1 MANIGIFGGSFNP
14 PHRGHLLAA
23 AEFQR
28 RLGLDR
34 VILMPAALP
43 PHKALA
49 AGSPDARTRLELK
62 RLAAQDLQFAEV
74 SDLELHR
81 SGASYT
87 ADTLEELH
95 RQYPNDH
102 LWFLMG
108 TDMLLTFAQWHAP
121 ERIARLASL
130 AVAHRGK
137 DDGKTLQEAAQ
148 QLRRRF
154 GADVVLVENDF
165 LPYSSTIARAM
176 LAFRCGEDYLEPAV
190 YDAVCVQGLYHTR
203 SDLRDLPLDALARV
217 ALPLHDPKR
226 VPHVLGCSH
235 TAAELAARFGEDPGP
250 ARRAGLLHDV
260 TKALPGPEQ
269 LKLCDKYGM
278 MLDTFERSHPKL
290 LHAKSGAAVAGA
302 VFGESAAV
310 QSAICWHTTGKP
322 DMTLLQK
329 ILYLADYMEPNRDF
343 PGVERL
349 RALAQHDLDAA
360 VLLGLEM
367 SLDLLTE
374 TGQPIDTNSRAARDF
389 LRSERTKSE

>member
-1 MANIGIFGGSFNP
+1 MKRLGSTRAAALLGITGGAAV
-14 PHRGHLLAA
+14 LAA
-23 AEFQR
+23 ILRWVQLSNDIKSNGAVLPGR
-28 RLGLDR
+28 YLYL
-34 VILMPAALP
+34 VIAVLSVAVLAALAVLIRP
-43 PHKALA
+43 LRRQTRWEEIFSGGKLPNILHIASAVCFVIGGVMLYYASLPKTEDEALA
-49 AGSPDARTRLELK
+49 
-62 RLAAQDLQFAEV
+62 
-74 SDLELHR
+74 
-81 SGASYT
+81 
-87 ADTLEELH
+87 
-95 RQYPNDH
+95 
-102 LWFLMG
+102 
-108 TDMLLTFAQWHAP
+108 LTQ
-121 ERIARLASL
+121 
-130 AVAHRGK
+130 
-137 DDGKTLQEAAQ
+137 
-148 QLRRRF
+148 
-154 GADVVLVENDF
+154 
-165 LPYSSTIARAM
+165 
-176 LAFRCGEDYLEPAV
+176 
-190 YDAVCVQGLYHTR
+190 
-203 SDLRDLPLDALARV
+203 
-217 ALPLHDPKR
+217 LHDPKR

-349 RALAQHDLDAA
+349 RALAQHDLDEA

-374 TGQPIDTNSRAARDF
+374 TGQPIDVNSRAARDF
-389 LRSERTKSE
+389 LKSERKKAE

>member
-49 AGSPDARTRLELK
+49 AGSPDAHTRLELT
-62 RLAAQDLQFAEV
+62 RLAAQDLPFAEV

-121 ERIARLASL
+121 ERIAKLASL
-130 AVAHRGK
+130 AVAHRGR
-137 DDGKTLQEAAQ
+137 DDGRTLREAAQ
-148 QLRRRF
+148 QLRDRF

-190 YDAVCVQGLYHTR
+190 YDAVCMQGLYHTR
-203 SDLRDLPLDALARV
+203 SDAPCRSMRWPASPCRCTTRSACRM
-217 ALPLHDPKR
+217 
-226 VPHVLGCSH
+226 C
-235 TAAELAARFGEDPGP
+235 LAAVIRRQSLPPASGRIP
-250 ARRAGLLHDV
+250 AR
-260 TKALPGPEQ
+260 
-269 LKLCDKYGM
+269 
-278 MLDTFERSHPKL
+278 
-290 LHAKSGAAVAGA
+290 
-302 VFGESAAV
+302 
-310 QSAICWHTTGKP
+310 
-322 DMTLLQK
+322 
-329 ILYLADYMEPNRDF
+329 
-343 PGVERL
+343 PGVP
-349 RALAQHDLDAA
+349 
-360 VLLGLEM
+360 VCCTM
-367 SLDLLTE
+367 
-374 TGQPIDTNSRAARDF
+374 
-389 LRSERTKSE
+389 

>member
-49 AGSPDARTRLELK
+49 AGSPDAHTRLELP
-62 RLAAQDLQFAEV
+62 RLAAQDLPFAEV
-74 SDLELHR
+74 SDLGLHR
-81 SGASYT
+81 SGASY
-87 ADTLEELH
+87 
-95 RQYPNDH
+95 
-102 LWFLMG
+102 

-121 ERIARLASL
+121 ERIAKLASL

-137 DDGKTLQEAAQ
+137 DDGRTLREAAQ
-148 QLRRRF
+148 QLRDRF

-190 YDAVCVQGLYHTR
+190 YDAVYMQGLYHTR
-203 SDLRDLPLDALARV
+203 SDLRALPLDALARI

-349 RALAQHDLDAA
+349 RALAQHDLDEA

-374 TGQPIDTNSRAARDF
+374 TGQPIDVNSRAARDF
-389 LRSERTKSE
+389 LKSERTKSE

>member
-1 MANIGIFGGSFNP
+1 
-14 PHRGHLLAA
+14 
-23 AEFQR
+23 
-28 RLGLDR
+28 
-34 VILMPAALP
+34 MPAALP

-49 AGSPDARTRLELK
+49 AGSPDAHTRLELT
-62 RLAAQDLQFAEV
+62 RLAAQDLPFAEV

-121 ERIARLASL
+121 ERIAKLASL

-137 DDGKTLQEAAQ
+137 DDGRTLREAAQ
-148 QLRRRF
+148 QLRDRF

-190 YDAVCVQGLYHTR
+190 YDAVCMQGLYHTR
-203 SDLRDLPLDALARV
+203 SDLRGLPLDALARI

-349 RALAQHDLDAA
+349 RALAQHDLDEA

-374 TGQPIDTNSRAARDF
+374 TRQPIDVNSRAARDF
-389 LRSERTKSE
+389 LKSERTKSE